1 MSTSSVVRLD
11 DYRGKRRQR
20 LRQALA
26 LSRPDPERARLT
38 DQLREIIALVGAD
51 RAGVVWVDEYGPA
64 LVHVHCIVDL
74 FSDVPRIS
82 FPAKSLRAAWEDGI
96 PGLADLPN
104 LDRSEAKLASD
115 GPRSLAAVALGSDG
129 ARAWFLAVDSVL
141 PRRALT
147 EEVRG
152 ELMFLAGEAASIVLH
167 RDDAAGSQG
176 RGSPE
181 ESGFAGWPVL
191 KDIEGRENDEALNRR
206 IAARFLVVRAV
217 RGLVDDDFAA
227 LPESLTRQVAGV
239 RREILTLPS
248 RDSEVRLWDEVL
260 AALERQELPELAFT
274 TLELARHV
282 ERQDHLSG
290 ALELCRL
297 AFRLAGIAGS
307 ATVAMDAA
315 RFHGRI
321 FRRLARWDEATRW
334 YGYAKEIARCVGDG
348 GRESVIL
355 DGLASTY
362 RDRGNLPGAREL
374 LHEALALGRQAGD
387 RYAEGSAHHSL
398 AVIEKM
404 SGHLDRAIS
413 HGWSAV
419 RTHGEGEPWLAALT
433 DLAGVFVE
441 VGELQAAEDAY
452 TIVMGSSGSYVYRT
466 YALDALAYVA
476 ALSGNQQEFERRA
489 ARADASGWTEA
500 APAIRAEFSYFRG
513 KSWEALGDLKAAS
526 HWYERALALADR
538 HGLNKIYF
546 DAEAAL
552 GRLADLSSATAED
565 SVATTRDAVPEV
577 MDGIREE
584 LTAMRAALT
593 ELVG

>member
-217 RGLVDDDFAA
+217 RGLV
-227 LPESLTRQVAGV
+227 
-239 RREILTLPS
+239 
-248 RDSEVRLWDEVL
+248 